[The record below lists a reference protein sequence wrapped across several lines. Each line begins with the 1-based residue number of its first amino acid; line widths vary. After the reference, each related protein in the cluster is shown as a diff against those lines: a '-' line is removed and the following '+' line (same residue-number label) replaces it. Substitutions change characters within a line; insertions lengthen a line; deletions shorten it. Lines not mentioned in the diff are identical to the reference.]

1 VSNGDPAG
9 RVVGSGP
16 DWLKS
21 VASTTA
27 VVVGTVALCALAYRL
42 IDVVLLLFIG
52 IATSAALQPLH
63 MKLCRWGL
71 SKGLAVLLIYLLF
84 LVGLALIALF
94 VGPVLIEQVRTFAA
108 DLPPAYATL
117 RSRIQASSGPLHLI
131 GQRLPT
137 FEHSTEVLWAELSRD
152 FVGFT
157 TTVVQLFACFVTV
170 LAIAFYWTMEVPR
183 FERLTV
189 SMLPVE
195 RRAHVLNVW
204 HEIEAK
210 LGAYLRAQ
218 GLAMLTIGAVSTVGY
233 ALIGLPNVLA
243 LGVLAGLVEAVPL
256 IGPTLACVPAILV
269 ALPLGWGTVLT
280 VIGFSVLVQVTEN
293 NVLIPRIMHKA
304 VGVSALVGILAVLA
318 FGTLYGLLG
327 IFIAIPMTAVIQV
340 FLESM
345 LIEADVAATEDAA
358 EDPWASLRAR
368 TRALRQQGRSRLRS
382 RETRMGIDPDV
393 PDHVAD
399 AVDQQIEEAGE
410 QVEKTIEAVQETA
423 DSLTAAERAA
433 IADKL
438 EGPTEKLEEA
448 VEKVEAVIA
457 TNGDPEAPLDDL
469 SRAKE
474 RFEKAVTDASTT
486 EDGERQR

>member
-1 VSNGDPAG
+1 
-9 RVVGSGP
+9 
-16 DWLKS
+16 
-21 VASTTA
+21 
-27 VVVGTVALCALAYRL
+27 
-42 IDVVLLLFIG
+42 
-52 IATSAALQPLH
+52 
-63 MKLCRWGL
+63 
-71 SKGLAVLLIYLLF
+71 
-84 LVGLALIALF
+84 
-94 VGPVLIEQVRTFAA
+94 
-108 DLPPAYATL
+108 
-117 RSRIQASSGPLHLI
+117 
-131 GQRLPT
+131 
-137 FEHSTEVLWAELSRD
+137 
-152 FVGFT
+152 
-157 TTVVQLFACFVTV
+157 
-170 LAIAFYWTMEVPR
+170 
-183 FERLTV
+183 
-189 SMLPVE
+189 
-195 RRAHVLNVW
+195 
-204 HEIEAK
+204 
-210 LGAYLRAQ
+210 
-218 GLAMLTIGAVSTVGY
+218 
-233 ALIGLPNVLA
+233 
-243 LGVLAGLVEAVPL
+243 
-256 IGPTLACVPAILV
+256 VPAILV
-269 ALPLGWGTVLT
+269 AFPLGWGTVLT

-327 IFIAIPMTAVIQV
+327 IFIAIPMTAAIQV

>member
-1 VSNGDPAG
+1 MSNVDPAG

-27 VVVGTVALCALAYRL
+27 VVVGTVALFALAYRL

-52 IATSAALQPLH
+52 VATSAALQPLH

-71 SKGLAVLLIYLLF
+71 SKGLAVLLIYFLF

-108 DLPPAYATL
+108 DLPHAYATL
-117 RSRIQASSGPLHLI
+117 RSRIQATSGPLQMI

-152 FVGFT
+152 FLGFT
-157 TTVVQLFACFVTV
+157 TTVVQLFAYFVTV

-189 SMLPVE
+189 SLLPVE

-204 HEIEAK
+204 HEIEGK
-210 LGAYLRAQ
+210 LGAFLRAQ
-218 GLAMLTIGAVSTVGY
+218 GLAMLAIGAASTVGY

-243 LGVLAGLVEAVPL
+243 LGVLAGLLEAVPL
-256 IGPTLACVPAILV
+256 VGPTLASVPAILV
-269 ALPLGWGTVLT
+269 ALPLGLGTVLL
-280 VIGFSVLVQVTEN
+280 VIGFSIVVQVTEN

-318 FGTLYGLLG
+318 FGSLYGLLG
-327 IFIAIPMTAVIQV
+327 IFVAIPMTAVIQV
-340 FLESM
+340 FLESL

-358 EDPWASLRAR
+358 EDPWAGLRVRA
-368 TRALRQQGRSRLRS
+368 RALRQQGRSRLRA
-382 RETRMGIDPDV
+382 RESRMGIDPAV

-410 QVEKTIEAVQETA
+410 QVEKTISAVQETS
-423 DSLTAAERAA
+423 DSLTATERAA

-438 EGPTEKLEEA
+438 EGPTEKLEQA

-457 TNGDPEAPLDDL
+457 TNGDPEVPLDDL
-469 SRAKE
+469 SRAKQ
-474 RFEKAVTDASTT
+474 RFEKAATDASTS
-486 EDGERQR
+486 EGSERQR